1 MMTFNN
7 NEKKLREELNKDVDI
22 PVIVHEKVNRAYR
35 MIEDH
40 TVVQKKPQKDPYC
53 WMKTGAKIAG
63 GMAAVMAVGFV
74 FCAANPV
81 MARELP
87 IVGGLFEQLQENVSF
102 FGNFADKATVLEEPA
117 QNPAQPAKDSSDTQ
131 EAAADKSSAPA
142 ETVYTKTADGLT
154 ITFSEIYANNQT
166 VYLSME
172 AVSEDPFPETMMDQE
187 DQPVISMIADV
198 SYSFL
203 EGDQAELNPGTQ
215 YMNPEGKFLDD
226 HTYACILRL
235 DTQLEDTTEYQKKYD
250 EMVQDVLDEM
260 GVTHEDLNDETEEG
274 YALLGEFNDK
284 VTAQAGALQSEYVKP
299 IELPET
305 FDIHLSVSEFTG
317 TKAEPEYWDHG
328 YSEEE
333 LENMSDEEFQEVM
346 NQMPAE
352 YSQHPNEH
360 ENYWFEGDWS
370 FDIPV
375 TIDNS
380 LTETIEINET
390 NDDGI
395 GLASVVKTPYEL
407 TVNPLYEEGSN
418 SDCFIVTLDADGN
431 MMPYIDSDGSINNYA
446 IQDRNVSSID
456 VYLVDYIQYMDNLKV
471 RYYNEDMENG
481 EWKTLLEENARY
493 HKTVVLEP

>member
-1 MMTFNN
+1 MMTFDN
-7 NEKKLREELNKDVDI
+7 NEKKLKEELNKDVEI
-22 PVIVHEKVNRAYR
+22 PVIVHEKINRAYR

-40 TVVQKKPQKDPYC
+40 TVVQKTPQKDPYR

-63 GMAAVMAVGFV
+63 GMAAAMAVGFV

-87 IVGGLFEQLQENVSF
+87 LVGGLFEQLQENVSF
-102 FGNFADKATVLEEPA
+102 FGNFADKATALEEPSQQA
-117 QNPAQPAKDSSDTQ
+117 ADSSDSQT
-131 EAAADKSSAPA
+131 AAPEENSAPS
-142 ETVYTKTADGLT
+142 ESVYTKTADGLT
-154 ITFSEIYANNQT
+154 ITFSEIYANDQA
-166 VYLSME
+166 VYLSMQ
-172 AVSEDPFPETMMDQE
+172 AVSEEPFPETMMDQE
-187 DQPVISMIADV
+187 DQPVISMITDV

-203 EGDQAELNPGTQ
+203 EEDQAELNPGTQ

-235 DTQLEDTTEYQKKYD
+235 NTKLEDTTEYQEKYD
-250 EMVQDVLDEM
+250 EMVEAVLDEM

-284 VTAQAGALQSEYVKP
+284 VSAQAGSLSSQYIKAITVPEVY
-299 IELPET
+299 EL
-305 FDIHLSVSEFTG
+305 HLSISEFTG
-317 TKAEPEYWDHG
+317 TKAEPEYWDSG
-328 YSEEE
+328 YSQEE
-333 LENMSDEEFQEVM
+333 LENMSDEEFREVM
-346 NQMPAE
+346 NQIPAE

-375 TIDNS
+375 TVDNS

-395 GLASVVKTPYEL
+395 GLASIVKTPYEL
-407 TVNPLYEEGSN
+407 TVNPLYKEGSD
-418 SDCFIVTLDADGN
+418 SDCFVVALDADGN
-431 MMPYIDSDGSINNYA
+431 MMPYNDSDGSVNNYA

-456 VYLVDYIQYMDNLKV
+456 VYLVDYIQYMDDLKV
-471 RYYNEDMENG
+471 RYYNEELENE
-481 EWKTLLEENARY
+481 EWKALLDENARY
-493 HKTVVLEP
+493 HKTVVLKQ